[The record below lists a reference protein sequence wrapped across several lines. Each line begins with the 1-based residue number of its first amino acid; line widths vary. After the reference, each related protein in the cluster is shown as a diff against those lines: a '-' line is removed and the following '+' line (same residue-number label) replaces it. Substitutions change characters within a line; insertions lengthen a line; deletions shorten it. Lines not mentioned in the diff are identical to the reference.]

1 MSNRNCNRR
10 EFIAQSAAAT
20 FAGAFASP
28 FLSRLAYG
36 ASAAPNY
43 EILEVKS
50 VSYPHQYYYGWPT
63 VAKRGGELLAV
74 TSGGRRAHVCPFG
87 RVELFRSYDNGAS
100 WTYPQIVYDSP
111 IDDRDAGVCVTSKG
125 TILVTSFTSLAY
137 APILDAEKARRA
149 EGKGEWPDEQF
160 NDWSSVHDRISEE
173 QRQSELGC
181 WMFRSTD
188 DGVTW
193 SKRYA
198 TPFNSPHGPISLSD
212 GRLLYM
218 GNELWTQEH
227 RVGASISEDDGLTW
241 QVKGYIGTRDGDSLP
256 LYCELH
262 AVEAD
267 DGRFVA
273 QIRNENGADFNHT
286 LQTVSKDGGE
296 TWTTPQTI
304 GVWGT
309 PSFLTKLKD
318 GRLLMTY
325 GYRREPFGIQAR
337 VSDDCGETWSEP
349 ITVYGGGASADLGY
363 PSTVVLDDGSLFT
376 LWYELVDGLAKLRSA
391 RWTLA

>member
-1 MSNRNCNRR
+1 MPFRSCNRR
-10 EFIAQSAAAT
+10 EFLVRGASAAAL
-20 FAGAFASP
+20 GAFAAP
-28 FLSRLAYG
+28 FLSKLAYG
-36 ASAAPNY
+36 ASATPKF
-43 EILEVKS
+43 EILETKS
-50 VSYPHQYYYGWPT
+50 ISFPHQYYYGWPT
-63 VAKRGGELLAV
+63 VAKRGDELLVV
-74 TSGGRRAHVCPFG
+74 TSGAREGHICPFG
-87 RVELFRSYDNGAS
+87 RVELFRSRDNGAT
-100 WTYPQIVYDSP
+100 WTYPQVIYDSP
-111 IDDRDAGVCVTSKG
+111 IDDRDAGICVTDKG

-137 APILDAEKARRA
+137 APMLAEETKRRA
-149 EGKGEWPDEQF
+149 EGKGTWPDERF
-160 NDWSSVHDRISEE
+160 AEWTAVHERVSEE

-309 PSFLTKLKD
+309 PSFLTKLQD

-349 ITVYGGGASADLGY
+349 ITVYGGGASPDLGY